1 MDILNW
7 LYIKTAGL
15 VKTKANDPNTD
26 LIALGANV
34 GFNKRDDQYQTY
46 AMPLKNCVQSGCEGN
61 TAYYELDMAIS
72 NLVTVN
78 TTRGIIDILNMGFDP
93 GTTPDPAFGTSTA
106 FTINNPELDLTPANR
121 DNVYIQYS
129 LYYNQGPDDNAIPY
143 LLSTGFVAGLNFNL
157 FNANPVAADTANWTG
172 GLYVYFEL
180 YQIN

>member
-1 MDILNW
+1 MDILNFISW
-7 LYIKTAGL
+7 IRGRRQVTS
-15 VKTKANDPNTD
+15 VDPAQS
-26 LIALGANV
+26 LLPVALKV
-34 GFNKRDDQYQTY
+34 GRRDDEYLKYQTY

-61 TAYYELDMAIS
+61 TAYYEVDMAIS
-72 NLVTVN
+72 NVVTVN
-78 TTRGIIDILNMGFDP
+78 TTRGIIDVLNMGFDP

-129 LYYNQGPDDNAIPY
+129 LYYNQGPDDIAIPY

-180 YQIN
+180 YQIK